1 MVLMAQQQQQLV
13 FDASRL
19 SYRTDIPQQ
28 FIWPEDESPTPD
40 AAAELY
46 VPLIDLS
53 GDPGEVV
60 RQVGAACELHGFFQ
74 VVNHGIEQ
82 ELLAE
87 AHRCMDTF
95 FTLPLPEKQRAQRLQ
110 GESCGYASSFTG
122 RFASKLPWK
131 ETLSFRSSS
140 TFRGGGGVVDYF
152 VEKLGEEHRHHGYIY
167 IYIASIFINFI
178 YIYTYTYIEYIV
190 TKVK

>member
-1 MVLMAQQQQQLV
+1 MVLMAQQQQLG

-19 SYRTDIPQQ
+19 SCRTDIPQQ

-40 AAAELY
+40 AAEELH

-60 RQVGAACELHGFFQ
+60 RQVGAACELRGFFQ
-74 VVNHGIEQ
+74 VVNHGIDQ

-95 FTLPLPEKQRAQRLQ
+95 FTLPLPEKHRAQRLQ

-140 TFRGGGGVVDYF
+140 TFRGGGCVVDYF
-152 VEKLGEEHRHHGYIY
+152 VEKLGEEQRHHGYDIY
-167 IYIASIFINFI
+167 IYIVTI
-178 YIYTYTYIEYIV
+178 YIYILLYQLYIYS
-190 TKVK
+190 KY